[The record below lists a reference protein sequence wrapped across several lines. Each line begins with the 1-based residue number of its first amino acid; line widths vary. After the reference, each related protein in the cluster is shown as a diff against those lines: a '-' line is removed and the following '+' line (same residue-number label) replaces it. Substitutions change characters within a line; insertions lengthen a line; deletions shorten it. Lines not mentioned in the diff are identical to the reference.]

1 MTWFAVYG
9 LVAPKDRKYRCP
21 IISTSTITLSSCH
34 RLYAAQLWNLLPIN
48 LRQSGTIEAFV
59 KDIPV

>member
-21 IISTSTITLSSCH
+21 IISTSTMTLSSCH
-34 RLYAAQLWNLLPIN
+34 RLYTAQLWNLLPIKTVWN
-48 LRQSGTIEAFV
+48 NSSV
-59 KDIPV
+59 C